1 MPILASFK
9 GFVMMRFRD
18 LRIFRILKEI
28 QEDLAIIKQQ
38 NRVALSQLVIIREME
53 AKEMAIDADILAE
66 AERGVTV
73 GESVLALVQK
83 LVDNSGGNM
92 ANLQAA
98 LDKMKTEN
106 DKIEAAVLANTP
118 QEPPTE

>member
-1 MPILASFK
+1 
-9 GFVMMRFRD
+9 MMRFRD